1 MRSVHSEEVGR
12 EDSAPKSNLV
22 AMPTPLTR
30 RKAASGS
37 DRYSEVVL
45 GSPES
50 LARGM
55 LPQGLPRN
63 PRELAISSRNA
74 VMGGNGVPEG
84 RPKGARKDGGAVLR
98 PHSTGE
104 GGEPQGSARGGHGT
118 HWREG
123 GNKRTHLSKG
133 DITGTQNLDS
143 YVYRH
148 RQNI

>member
-1 MRSVHSEEVGR
+1 MRSVHNEKVGR
-12 EDSAPKSNLV
+12 EGSAPKSNLV

-63 PRELAISSRNA
+63 PRELAISSRTA
-74 VMGGNGVPEG
+74 VAGVTESPRVDQRGHGRMVEQSYDPILPAKVGN
-84 RPKGARKDGGAVLR
+84 RRA
-98 PHSTGE
+98 
-104 GGEPQGSARGGHGT
+104 PQGAATEPTGGKGETSARIC
-118 HWREG
+118 REE
-123 GNKRTHLSKG
+123 T
-133 DITGTQNLDS
+133 
-143 YVYRH
+143 
-148 RQNI
+148 